1 MNRLLLIFILTFSF
15 QTWAKAD
22 DISEFQI
29 EGISIGDSLLNFA
42 SEKEIKSIKSSYQY
56 PNDKFIIY
64 ELDKLIKPSKY
75 SQFSA
80 TIKKNDKR
88 YIVSSLSGS
97 IYYESLNEC
106 LKKRKQIKNDIEK
119 LVDYDDFEKTKYKT
133 QDGKA
138 KIYGL
143 QFYLKPYPSVEA
155 ITINCKKNLKSG
167 DDIRLSVAVNPEKYA
182 YFLINEA
189 YK

>member
-1 MNRLLLIFILTFSF
+1 M
-15 QTWAKAD
+15 
-22 DISEFQI
+22 
-29 EGISIGDSLLNFA
+29 
-42 SEKEIKSIKSSYQY
+42 
-56 PNDKFIIY
+56 
-64 ELDKLIKPSKY
+64 
-75 SQFSA
+75 
-80 TIKKNDKR
+80 
-88 YIVSSLSGS
+88 SGS

-119 LVDYDDFEKTKYKT
+119 LVDYDDFEKTKYKS

-155 ITINCKKNLKSG
+155 ITINCKKNLNSG

>member
-1 MNRLLLIFILTFSF
+1 MN
-15 QTWAKAD
+15 
-22 DISEFQI
+22 
-29 EGISIGDSLLNFA
+29 
-42 SEKEIKSIKSSYQY
+42 
-56 PNDKFIIY
+56 
-64 ELDKLIKPSKY
+64 
-75 SQFSA
+75 
-80 TIKKNDKR
+80 
-88 YIVSSLSGS
+88 V
-97 IYYESLNEC
+97 
-106 LKKRKQIKNDIEK
+106 KKRKQIKNDIEK
-119 LVDYDDFEKTKYKT
+119 LVDYDDFEKTKYKS